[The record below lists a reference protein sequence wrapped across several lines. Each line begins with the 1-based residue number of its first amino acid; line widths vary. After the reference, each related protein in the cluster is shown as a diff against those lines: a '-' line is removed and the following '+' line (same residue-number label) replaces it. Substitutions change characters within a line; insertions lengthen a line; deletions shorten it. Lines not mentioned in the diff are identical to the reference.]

1 MRILILGYGFIGKYI
16 AHQLESQGYEVLILS
31 RNISIT
37 KKHNQIQGDVFKD
50 DDLNK
55 VISWQPTIIIS
66 TVWSTNHDSY
76 SNDSNNINYANF
88 SISLADFCNRIG
100 VKHLIVLGSGAE
112 YGNPKMASSAG
123 ATVLNPLS
131 IYAAQKVYAFNS
143 IKEIDKKF
151 RFTWARIFYP
161 YAPNQNPKRLIPYL
175 HSCLINQTQIV
186 LRDSTSKF
194 DWISTRDIAL
204 AVAWLVKND
213 SPIEVDIGT
222 SISHTNIEL
231 LEEICSITHLN
242 YKESMMT
249 NLHIT
254 SNEVHAASR
263 QSPLL
268 NMGWKP
274 LDSLN
279 DGLKWVFS
287 NA

>member
-16 AHQLESQGYEVLILS
+16 AHQLESQGYEVLIFS

-50 DDLNK
+50 DDLDK

-88 SISLADFCNRIG
+88 SISLVDFCNRIG

-143 IKEIDKKF
+143 IKEIDKK
-151 RFTWARIFYP
+151 T
-161 YAPNQNPKRLIPYL
+161 
-175 HSCLINQTQIV
+175 
-186 LRDSTSKF
+186 F
-194 DWISTRDIAL
+194 DQFQ
-204 AVAWLVKND
+204 ND
-213 SPIEVDIGT
+213 SLYSSVSLTFKGGFSENELKEAEKKIPGITTFVNSSYTPPPIE
-222 SISHTNIEL
+222 E
-231 LEEICSITHLN
+231 
-242 YKESMMT
+242 
-249 NLHIT
+249 
-254 SNEVHAASR
+254 
-263 QSPLL
+263 
-268 NMGWKP
+268 
-274 LDSLN
+274 
-279 DGLKWVFS
+279 DGSVG
-287 NA
+287 

>member
-16 AHQLESQGYEVLILS
+16 AHQLESQGYEVLIFS

-76 SNDSNNINYANF
+76 PNDSNNINYANF

-231 LEEICSITHLN
+231 LEEICNITHLN

>member
-66 TVWSTNHDSY
+66 TVWSTNYDSY

-88 SISLADFCNRIG
+88 SISLVDFCNRIG

>member
-1 MRILILGYGFIGKYI
+1 MRILILGYGFIGRYI
-16 AHQLESQGYEVLILS
+16 AHELKSQGYEVFIFS
-31 RNISIT
+31 KTISMT
-37 KKHNQIQGDVFKD
+37 QKNDQIQGDVFND

-55 VISWQPTIIIS
+55 VIIWQPSIIIS
-66 TVWSTNHDSY
+66 TVWSTNYDSY

-100 VKHLIVLGSGAE
+100 VKHLIILGSGAE
-112 YGNPKMASSAG
+112 YGNQKIASSAG
-123 ATVLNPLS
+123 TTVLNPLS
-131 IYAAQKVYAFNS
+131 IYAEQKVYAFNS
-143 IKEIDKKF
+143 INEIDKKF

-161 YAPNQNPKRLIPYL
+161 YAPDQNPKRLIPYL

-186 LRDSTSKF
+186 LKDSTSKF
-194 DWISTRDIAL
+194 DWVSTRDIAL
-204 AVAWLVKND
+204 AVAWLVNND

-222 SISHTNIEL
+222 SIPYTNIEL
-231 LEEICSITHLN
+231 LEEICNVTHL
-242 YKESMMT
+242 YYRESMIK

-254 SNEVHAASR
+254 SNEVHAVSR

-279 DGLKWVFS
+279 EGLRWVFS